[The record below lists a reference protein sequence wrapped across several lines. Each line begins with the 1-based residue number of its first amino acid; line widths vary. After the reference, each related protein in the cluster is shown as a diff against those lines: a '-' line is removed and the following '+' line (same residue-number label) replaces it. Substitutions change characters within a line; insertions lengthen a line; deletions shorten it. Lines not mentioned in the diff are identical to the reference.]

1 MKDNIIIGVEIQN
14 KIFDLKVPI
23 NVTMKR
29 LKELLKE
36 AMKLVGVYL
45 PDNFDL
51 VVKSKQLNLDLDSVL
66 SEYPLSDGDQF
77 IVVLNNDE
85 GEKIETI

>member
-1 MKDNIIIGVEIQN
+1 MKENIIIGVEIQN

-36 AMKLVGVYL
+36 ALNLVGVYL

-77 IVVLNNDE
+77 IVVLNNNE
-85 GEKIETI
+85 GEKIETL

>member
-51 VVKSKQLNLDLDSVL
+51 VVKSKELNLDLDSVL

>member
-1 MKDNIIIGVEIQN
+1 MKENIIIGVEIQN

-36 AMKLVGVYL
+36 ALNLVGVYL

-51 VVKSKQLNLDLDSVL
+51 VVKSKQLNIEPNLVL

-85 GEKIETI
+85 GGKFETI

>member
-1 MKDNIIIGVEIQN
+1 MKENIIIGVEIQN

-36 AMKLVGVYL
+36 ALNLVGVYL

-77 IVVLNNDE
+77 IVVLNNNE

>member
-1 MKDNIIIGVEIQN
+1 MKENIIIGVEIQN

-36 AMKLVGVYL
+36 ALNLVGVYL

-51 VVKSKQLNLDLDSVL
+51 VVRSKQLNLDLDSVL

-85 GEKIETI
+85 GGKFETI

>member
-14 KIFDLKVPI
+14 KIFDLKVPV

>member
-1 MKDNIIIGVEIQN
+1 MKDNIIIGVEIQK
-14 KIFDLKVPI
+14 KIFDLKVPV

>member
-1 MKDNIIIGVEIQN
+1 MKENIIIGVEIQN

-36 AMKLVGVYL
+36 ALNLVGVYL
-45 PDNFDL
+45 PDSFDL
-51 VVKSKQLNLDLDSVL
+51 VVKSKQLNIDLNLVL

-85 GEKIETI
+85 GGEFETI

>member
-14 KIFDLKVPI
+14 KIFDLKVPV

-51 VVKSKQLNLDLDSVL
+51 VVKSKQLNVDLDSVL